1 MNRNELVTKVAKKLN
16 LPKNQ
21 VDSVLTT
28 TLDAIKGTIKTGDD
42 VSLIGFG
49 TFTKMKRAARTGV
62 NPSTGEKIQIKACV
76 VPKFRP
82 GKAFKELLNPAKKG
96 K

>member
-1 MNRNELVTKVAKKLN
+1 MNRNELVTSVAKKLN

-28 TLDAIKGTIKTGDD
+28 SIETIKKTVKTGDD

-49 TFTKMKRAARTGV
+49 TFTKTKRAARMGM
-62 NPSTGEKIQIKACV
+62 NPSTGEKLQIKASV

-82 GKAFKELLNPAKKG
+82 GKAFKELLTPKAKK
-96 K
+96 